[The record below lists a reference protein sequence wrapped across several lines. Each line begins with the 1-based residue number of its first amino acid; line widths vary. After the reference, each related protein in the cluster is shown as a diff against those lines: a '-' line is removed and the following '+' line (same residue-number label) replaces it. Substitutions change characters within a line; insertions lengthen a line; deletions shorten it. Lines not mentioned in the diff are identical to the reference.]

1 MSIFHKIIILIFLLF
16 TFFFFFFSVAIK
28 TLFGI
33 IFLFTPKGIITF
45 LNYID
50 IEIQILLDD
59 LNYILCV
66 LDE

>member
-1 MSIFHKIIILIFLLF
+1 MDLV
-16 TFFFFFFSVAIK
+16 SVAIK

-33 IFLFTPKGIITF
+33 IFLFTPNGIITF
-45 LNYID
+45 SNYID
-50 IEIQILLDD
+50 IETQILLDD